1 MADPPGA
8 AAPDP
13 STEYLLKKYLLL
25 LATLVATVTYAAG
38 LNLPGGFWLVDD
50 ASAGEVA
57 GDSILRVT
65 NYWRYILFYY
75 FNAISFAASLLLGLL
90 VLLLQKE
97 GSRTYLLLMW
107 SVMLVDGF
115 ALMGAYAAGISHDRF
130 TTVSATTLVSGV
142 SLYGAIAFAKHV
154 VGRGRKAPAP
164 NKLDKKHEIL
174 LVLAIF
180 AATIAYVA
188 GMNPPG
194 GFWRSTEKGHHAAGD
209 PVLQHLHPH
218 RYKAFFF
225 CNTTAFVT
233 SLLAI
238 MIVVDREKLDPSR
251 RTTKTRLTTLYG
263 FIIIALLGLGG
274 SYAAG
279 SCRDGTHTASVVA
292 LCIPVIVFMWLQDA
306 FRRPMQS
313 LVEYSSK
320 IWPFRYVYSILHI
333 SFVVALHM

>member
-180 AATIAYVA
+180 AATIAYVQW
-188 GMNPPG
+188 PG
-194 GFWRSTEKGHHAAGD
+194 
-209 PVLQHLHPH
+209 
-218 RYKAFFF
+218 
-225 CNTTAFVT
+225 
-233 SLLAI
+233 
-238 MIVVDREKLDPSR
+238 
-251 RTTKTRLTTLYG
+251 
-263 FIIIALLGLGG
+263 
-274 SYAAG
+274 
-279 SCRDGTHTASVVA
+279 
-292 LCIPVIVFMWLQDA
+292 
-306 FRRPMQS
+306 
-313 LVEYSSK
+313 
-320 IWPFRYVYSILHI
+320 
-333 SFVVALHM
+333 